1 LSRDDD
7 AFFSPG
13 AARPRGARSPLAV
26 APAFEPPRV
35 DEVIA
40 AAAAPAEAA
49 AGDALLQC
57 IVWLSK
63 HHGRPRSAES
73 LRAGAAIDG
82 PLMPDQALRLLR
94 DGGYNA
100 GLMAKSIADINPLLL
115 PAILLLGEGDACVL
129 TRRLE
134 SDGNEP
140 RYEVVFPDGQGQP
153 AAATAKELSAAY
165 SGFVMVVTPREEGA
179 SGRSADELLAPGS
192 EHWLWGTLRRFM
204 PYYRAAMVAALL
216 SNVLLLVTGLVTAV
230 IFDKVIPHAA
240 TTTLWTLA
248 VGAFIALAFDL
259 FARQLRSHLIDLAGR
274 KADLIIGSRLFRQTL
289 GVRMEHRPESAGSYA
304 HYLGQIE
311 VVRDFFSS
319 AVLGALTDL
328 PFVLLFIAMTFVI
341 AGPLGWVLLVAV
353 PLLIGL
359 TLLLQS
365 RIRKAVGTHL
375 SEYADLQG
383 TLVEAVEGLE
393 DLKTSGAQSRFIRRY
408 EASTAVAAESN
419 LRARSATALSNNIT
433 MTAQQAITLT
443 MLVWGVYLIQDGQ
456 LSAGA
461 LVGAVMF
468 AGRALAPLS
477 SLVGLATRYQG
488 ARACML
494 SIDELMRKPQE
505 RDAKRNYV
513 PMGERAGQGGQGK
526 GRLRLAEVGFAYPLP
541 KGVEGN
547 APKVLKAVNL
557 VLEPGERVAVLGRIG
572 SGKSTILRLLA
583 GLYLPSEGAVE
594 IDGIDLRQIDPAE
607 FRARMGFVGQE
618 PRLFNGTLRDNVTM
632 GRSDMHAGRLA
643 EVARLTGLDRL
654 VSAHP
659 QGWDLGVGEMG
670 GLLSGGQRQLVA
682 LARALVHRPQVLLM
696 DEPTSSMDAQSELAF
711 LRQLR
716 DALTPGSTL
725 VVVTHR
731 PAVLELVQR
740 IVVVDN
746 GRIVM
751 DGPRDAVLA
760 ALSGARPGP
769 AAPPDTEEKV
779 RHHPSAQPVQRQN
792 SV

>member
-1 LSRDDD
+1 MKDDGFFDQD
-7 AFFSPG
+7 A
-13 AARPRGARSPLAV
+13 AARPRGARTSPLQV
-26 APAFEPPRV
+26 APTFEPPKL
-35 DEVIA
+35 DQAIDPA
-40 AAAAPAEAA
+40 HAPAPV
-49 AGDALLQC
+49 GDALLQC
-57 IVWLSK
+57 IVWLTR
-63 HHGRPRSAES
+63 HHGKPRSAES
-73 LRAGAAIDG
+73 LRAGGALDG
-82 PLMPDQALRLLR
+82 QVRPDQALRLLR
-94 DGGYNA
+94 EGGYNA
-100 GLMAKSIADINPLLL
+100 GLMAKAIPDINPLLL
-115 PAILLLGEGDACVL
+115 PCILLLGEGDACVL

-134 SDGNEP
+134 PEAGGEA

-153 AAATAKELSAAY
+153 AAATAAELDEAY
-165 SGFVMVVTPREEGA
+165 SGFAMVVTPREESA
-179 SGRSADELLAPGS
+179 SGQSAEELLAPAS

-204 PYYRAAMVAALL
+204 PYYRASMLAALL
-216 SNVLLLVTGLVTAV
+216 SNVLLLVTGLVTSV

-248 VGAFIALAFDL
+248 VGAFIALTFDL

-311 VVRDFFSS
+311 IVRDFFSS

-328 PFVLLFIAMTFVI
+328 PFVLLFITMTFVL
-341 AGPLGWVLLVAV
+341 AGPLGWVLALAV
-353 PLLIGL
+353 PLLLGL
-359 TLLLQS
+359 TLMLQS
-365 RIRKAVGTHL
+365 RLRKAVGTHL
-375 SEYADLQG
+375 NEYADLQG

-408 EASTAVAAESN
+408 EASTAVAAQSN
-419 LRARSATALSNNIT
+419 LRARSITALSNNLT
-433 MTAQQAITLT
+433 MTAQQAITLI
-443 MLVWGVYLIQDGQ
+443 MLIWGVYLIQDGQ

-488 ARACML
+488 ARACMK
-494 SIDELMRKPQE
+494 SIDELMRRPQE
-505 RDAKRNYV
+505 RDARRNYV
-513 PMGERAGQGGQGK
+513 PLGDKQGEGK
-526 GRLRLAEVGFAYPLP
+526 GKLRLADVGFSYPLP

-547 APKVLKAVNL
+547 APKVLKSVNL
-557 VLEPGERVAVLGRIG
+557 SLEPGERVAVLGRIG

-583 GLYLPSEGAVE
+583 GLYQPVEGAVE
-594 IDGIDLRQIDPAE
+594 FDGIDLRQVDPAE

-632 GRSDMHAGRLA
+632 GRSDMDAGRLA

-654 VSAHP
+654 VSGHP

-682 LARALVHRPQVLLM
+682 LARALVHRPQILLM

-740 IVVVDN
+740 IIVVDG
-746 GRIVM
+746 GRMVM

-769 AAPPDTEEKV
+769 AAAAADEAEKV
-779 RHHPSAQPVQRQN
+779 RHHPSAQPVQRQH